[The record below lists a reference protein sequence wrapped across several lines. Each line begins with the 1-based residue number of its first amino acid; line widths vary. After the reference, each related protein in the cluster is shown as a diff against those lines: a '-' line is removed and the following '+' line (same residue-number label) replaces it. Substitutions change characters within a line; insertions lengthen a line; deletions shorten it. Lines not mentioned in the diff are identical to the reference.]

1 MAEKTHFRKNLD
13 PRYISG
19 EDLQSELHGFKREM
33 PVMIDRFE
41 DADVYDPNAKGKDE
55 DKRTLKTGL
64 FLKDLNGKPI
74 YKPAILNVTNGK
86 TLQDIF
92 KSPYLEDWVNLPF
105 VIYAAPHNRFGFVV
119 RFKKYIAPPKIT
131 DTKALELLKVCQSLS
146 ALTDCWTNVLSVE
159 EKNFPSVIAEKERL
173 KIALKGTE

>member
-1 MAEKTHFRKNLD
+1 MSENKTHFRKNLD

-92 KSPYLEDWVNLPF
+92 KSPFLEDWVNLPF

-119 RFKKYIAPPKIT
+119 RFKKYNPPPKTT
-131 DTKALELLKVCQSLS
+131 DKRALEILNSSNTITQLGENWNSLS
-146 ALTDCWTNVLSVE
+146 IE
-159 EKNFPSVIAEKERL
+159 EKNFPSVIALKEKL
-173 KIALKGTE
+173 KIDLKGTE